1 MKIFLPM
8 AGRGSRFADQG
19 IMTPKPLVEVSGRP
33 MIAFALEGLCKID
46 CSEIIFVALKR
57 HYYKYHLD
65 DLMQLYPYHQFKF
78 VLLEKTTDGQ
88 LCSILA
94 AREHIKH
101 GEDILIGASDTYVV
115 SNIGK
120 DIARRRIDCEGI
132 ISVAEMPGDN
142 WSFAR
147 IGKDGGVT
155 EVAEKRRISHL
166 ASTGLYYFSNG
177 RRFLELADEMIR
189 NREKTR
195 GEYYV
200 IPIFQ
205 KYIDRGWRIDI
216 SMAREVW
223 DMGTPQAKE
232 DFERHLASGAHR
244 KMD

>member
-1 MKIFLPM
+1 
-8 AGRGSRFADQG
+8 
-19 IMTPKPLVEVSGRP
+19 LVS
-33 MIAFALEGLCKID
+33 IW
-46 CSEIIFVALKR
+46 
-57 HYYKYHLD
+57 KYNLDNLLRLYQDHL
-65 DLMQLYPYHQFKF
+65 FKF
-78 VLLEKTTDGQ
+78 VLLEKATEGQ
-88 LCSILA
+88 LCSVLA

-101 GEDILIGASDTYVV
+101 GEDLLIGASDTYVV
-115 SNIGK
+115 SDIGK
-120 DIARRRIDCEGI
+120 DIALRRNDCEGI
-132 ISVAEMPGDN
+132 ISVAEMRGDN

-147 IGKDGGVT
+147 IGNDGRVA

-189 NREKTR
+189 NREKIR

-200 IPIFQ
+200 MPIFQ

-232 DFERHLASGAHR
+232 EFERQLASETHR
-244 KMD
+244 